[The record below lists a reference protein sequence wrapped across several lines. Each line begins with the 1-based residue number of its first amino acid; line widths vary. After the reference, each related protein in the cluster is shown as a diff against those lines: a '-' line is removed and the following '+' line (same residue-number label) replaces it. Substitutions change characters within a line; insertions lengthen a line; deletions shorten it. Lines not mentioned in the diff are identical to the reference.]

1 MDHTFALMC
10 CTDPQ
15 LGCAVAVGKDR
26 DTALKEVKKIFSDG
40 GFSQCTLKSYF
51 KAGTGEKG

>member
-1 MDHTFALMC
+1 
-10 CTDPQ
+10 
-15 LGCAVAVGKDR
+15 VAVGKDR
-26 DTALKEVKKIFSDG
+26 ETALKEVKKIFSDG